1 MLKNILKLSGAQQ
14 LSKTEQKSINGGKK
28 QCKQSVPYDPQNP
41 PGTGNECKEF
51 GPQCAE
57 ADCRF
62 PPLEF

>member
-1 MLKNILKLSGAQQ
+1 MLKNILKLSGTQQ

-28 QCKQSVPYDPQNP
+28 QCRQALPYDPQNP
-41 PGTGNECKEF
+41 GSGGYACVEY

-62 PPLEF
+62 DVIEL